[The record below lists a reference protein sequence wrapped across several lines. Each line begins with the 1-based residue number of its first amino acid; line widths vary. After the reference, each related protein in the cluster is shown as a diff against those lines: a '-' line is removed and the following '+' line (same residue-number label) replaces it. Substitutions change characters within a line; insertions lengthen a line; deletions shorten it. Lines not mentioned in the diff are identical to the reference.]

1 MSDRS
6 VRFTTCTRCWSATK
20 SAFLQSWS
28 SFATQKNWNYRSCQL
43 SPRRRRSARAL
54 VRHPDGLVQWGARE
68 FVACPV
74 RISALHYLVFLSHLE
89 CSSCGLHHEWSR
101 LQNLCTAC
109 QKPLFAVVDL
119 AKAGGALTREALAT
133 REKSLWRY
141 RELLPLPAG
150 VEPVSLG
157 EGGTPLLRTAR
168 FGSGLGITDL
178 WVKDEAQNPT
188 QSFKARGMAVA
199 VSMAKHLG
207 ATKLA
212 VPTAGNAGGALAA
225 YAARAG
231 LEAHIFM
238 PRDTPRAN
246 IIECRE
252 LGANVVLIDGLIT
265 DCGAEIA
272 RRKAAEGWFDM
283 STLKEPYR
291 VEGKKTLGYE
301 LAEQFNW
308 QLPDVILYPTGGVTG
323 LVGMWKAFGEMET
336 LGWIGKKRSRMFAVQ
351 AAGCAP
357 IVRAFEAGEKNA
369 AEFPD
374 AHTIASGL
382 RVPKAIGD
390 FLVLNILRQ
399 SNGGAIAIDDK
410 EMIRMGRE
418 VGSREG
424 LFVAPEAAACFAALK
439 SLRSANKIGS
449 GERVV
454 IFNTGSG
461 IKYLDCY
468 QDQ

>member
-1 MSDRS
+1 M
-6 VRFTTCTRCWSATK
+6 
-20 SAFLQSWS
+20 FL
-28 SFATQKNWNYRSCQL
+28 K
-43 SPRRRRSARAL
+43 
-54 VRHPDGLVQWGARE
+54 
-68 FVACPV
+68 
-74 RISALHYLVFLSHLE
+74 HLE
-89 CSSCGLHHEWSR
+89 CSACGLQQQWSR
-101 LQNLCTAC
+101 LQNLCPSC
-109 QKPLFAVVDL
+109 HKPLFAIVDL
-119 AKAGGALTREALAT
+119 AAASRTLKRETLPT

-141 RELLPLPAG
+141 REVLPLPG
-150 VEPVSLG
+150 NVEPVSLG
-157 EGGTPLLRTAR
+157 EGGTPLLRAEK
-168 FGSGLGITDL
+168 FGDDIDL
-178 WVKDEAQNPT
+178 WIKDESINPT
-188 QSFKARGMAVA
+188 QSFKARGMTVA

-212 VPTAGNAGGALAA
+212 VPSAGNAGGALAA

-252 LGANVVLIDGLIT
+252 LGAHVTLINGLIT

-272 RRKAAEGWFDM
+272 RRKIKEGWFDV

-301 LAEQFNW
+301 LAEQFDW
-308 QLPDVILYPTGGVTG
+308 RLPELILYPAGGGTG
-323 LVGMWKAFGEMET
+323 LIGMWKAFDELET
-336 LGWIGKKRSRMFAVQ
+336 LGWIGRERPRMFAVQ

-357 IVRAFEAGEKNA
+357 IVRAFETGEKTA

-374 AHTIASGL
+374 ARTIASGL
-382 RVPKAIGD
+382 RVPKAIAD
-390 FLVLNILRQ
+390 FLILNILRQ
-399 SNGGAIAIDDK
+399 SKGGAIAVDDE
-410 EMIRMGRE
+410 EMIRVSGE
-418 VGSREG
+418 VGSSEG
-424 LFVAPEAAACFAALK
+424 LFVCPEGAACFAALN
-439 SLRSANKIGS
+439 SLRSAGKIVP

-468 QDQ
+468 QDR